1 MNTFSIHDTPGK
13 LVRILATGQIGRV
26 SAYVTHG
33 PTVVQY
39 RVDTESGSYLLMAHA
54 VEFLT
59 ADVIDFHTRE
69 TIRAEAVDDAVACG
83 QTESEAQDFAEM
95 TVRSFDETLGTYDL
109 GA

>member
-1 MNTFSIHDTPGK
+1 MAINTFSIHDTPGK
-13 LVRILATGQIGRV
+13 LVRILATGQTGRV
-26 SAYVTHG
+26 SAYITHG

-69 TIRAEAVDDAVACG
+69 NIRAEAVKCG
-83 QTESEAQDFAEM
+83 QTESEARDFAEM
-95 TVRSFDETLGTYDL
+95 TVRSFDEALGTYDL